1 MGERKISFD
10 VLLVTL
16 CRQGT
21 LTQATHA
28 FRVFAP
34 IQVSFTLFPTKNASA
49 TCHLKSFGDA
59 FSCFSFSS
67 NSCHSGPTLRRN
79 RQNATEIA
87 GLFRQQAPD
96 PLDSRKFP
104 ILTTGR
110 KTGLLLLIIW
120 FTAGARPVT
129 VTLQL

>member
-10 VLLVTL
+10 VLLVAL
-16 CRQGT
+16 SREGS

-28 FRVFAP
+28 LCVLTTV
-34 IQVSFTLFPTKNASA
+34 QVPFTLFPTKNPSA
-49 TCHLKSFGDA
+49 ARHLKSFGDA